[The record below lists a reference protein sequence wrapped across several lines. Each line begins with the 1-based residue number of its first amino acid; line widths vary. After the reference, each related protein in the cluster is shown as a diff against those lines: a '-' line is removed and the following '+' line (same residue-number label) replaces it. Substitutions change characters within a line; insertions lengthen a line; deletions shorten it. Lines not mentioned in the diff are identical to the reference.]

1 MTVRLSENRKLRVL
15 RKNSYKVNVLAALG
29 TCSWSAICCYARRE
43 YLRRVLARG
52 NICPELIE
60 I

>member
-1 MTVRLSENRKLRVL
+1 M

-43 YLRRVLARG
+43 YLRRVLTRG